1 VQFFTI
7 RWQRLVRRPR
17 LSPRVKVALMGFS
30 LAVAAL
36 AGSAAQRW
44 G

>member
-1 VQFFTI
+1 MRFFTI
-7 RWQRLVRRPR
+7 RWQRLVRRPS
-17 LSPRVKVALMGFS
+17 LSPRVKVALVGFS